1 MYSPIIYQFIC
12 IFIAILPYIRVR
24 GFPERDILSLR
35 TLGLGLARFGRP
47 SAGAVRPIFGKS
59 GTCLAINVFFTIGHQ
74 KRDLSAPL
82 PGNCSEL
89 RCASFSEKCKLQK
102 KVSVCGDN
110 LTPYF

>member
-1 MYSPIIYQFIC
+1 MRHLISIYIYIYQSEGFPRTGYFIPAHVGTGAGQ
-12 IFIAILPYIRVR
+12 IWEILP
-24 GFPERDILSLR
+24 P
-35 TLGLGLARFGRP
+35 AP
-47 SAGAVRPIFGKS
+47 SGKFFGKK
-59 GTCLAINVFFTIGHQ
+59 GGFKTVRFLKVNVFFTIGHQ

-102 KVSVCGDN
+102 KVSVSGDN

>member
-1 MYSPIIYQFIC
+1 MVAYIC
-12 IFIAILPYIRVR
+12 LHMNIRVR
-24 GFPERDILSLR
+24 GSPEQDILSLR

-59 GTCLAINVFFTIGHQ
+59 GTCLPINGFFTIGHQ

-102 KVSVCGDN
+102 KFLLVG
-110 LTPYF
+110 TT